1 MVTESEDR
9 RHAARIVPRSVVNAV
24 VESARDSARTVVAD
38 VSEGGASLLPAR
50 PSLRTHDEL
59 ILSLSFPGH
68 DPVAATGRVVWVMK
82 SEREPGRF
90 GVRWTHTGLHRE
102 RLEALVRNCG

>member
-1 MVTESEDR
+1 MTSESQER
-9 RHAARIVPRSVVNAV
+9 RRTARVVPRRVVRAV
-24 VESARDSARTVVAD
+24 VESARDSARTVIAD

-50 PSLRTHDEL
+50 SSLRTDDEV

-68 DPVAATGRVVWVMK
+68 DPVAATGQVVWVVK

-90 GVRWTHTGLHRE
+90 GVRWTHAGLHRE
-102 RLEALVRNCG
+102 RLEALVRHCG